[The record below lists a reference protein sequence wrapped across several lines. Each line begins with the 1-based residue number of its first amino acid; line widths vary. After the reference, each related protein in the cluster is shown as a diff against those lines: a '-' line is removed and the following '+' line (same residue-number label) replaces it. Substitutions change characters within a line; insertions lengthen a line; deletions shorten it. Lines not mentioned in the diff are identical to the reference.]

1 MAKPRTNGWSK
12 LSNRQSPYDLSKSQD
27 LSSQQNIRVGSLACR
42 NQVPRTRLEKA
53 FHDDCFVDMVLVP
66 FSGHRSFSPL
76 ACKVAA
82 NVCREAYDPDPWH
95 LLRLPVPRRMV
106 KEGNAVD
113 STFKRSDLP
122 DQRGHGCSEGG
133 LLPGKPAECR
143 EVARGSVLSPGERER
158 LVPFKTR
165 SNRSY
170 NGRSAERWPLKPTC
184 TGLSTGWVPLTCP
197 DSSRG
202 GGQSLASADS

>member
-12 LSNRQSPYDLSKSQD
+12 LRNRQSPYDLSKSQD

-53 FHDDCFVDMVLVP
+53 FHDDCFVDTVLVP

-95 LLRLPVPRRMV
+95 PCGFQHRTRMV
-106 KEGNAVD
+106 RKGRNAVD
-113 STFKRSDLP
+113 PTFKRSELP
-122 DQRGHGCSEGG
+122 DQRGHECPEGG
-133 LLPGKPAECR
+133 SMPVKTAEYR
-143 EVARGSVLSPGERER
+143 EVARGSVRFPDARER
-158 LVPFKTR
+158 LVPFKAR

-170 NGRSAERWPLKPTC
+170 NGRSAERWPLK
-184 TGLSTGWVPLTCP
+184 
-197 DSSRG
+197 
-202 GGQSLASADS
+202 QM